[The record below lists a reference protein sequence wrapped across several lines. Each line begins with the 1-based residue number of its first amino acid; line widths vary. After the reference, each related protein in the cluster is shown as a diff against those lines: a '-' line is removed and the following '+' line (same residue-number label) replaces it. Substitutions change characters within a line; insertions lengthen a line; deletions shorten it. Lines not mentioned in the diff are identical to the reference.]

1 MKGNN
6 IMERKVLVES
16 SARHVHLSQQD
27 VEALFG
33 KGATLIFKRALSQ
46 PGQFQSE
53 QRVDLV
59 GPKNTIK
66 NVAILGPERKNTQV
80 ELSYT
85 DARNLGITVPL
96 RESGDT
102 AGSTGLTLVGPVG
115 SIDIP
120 EGAIA
125 AKRHIHI
132 TPDEAAEYGIE
143 NGQIVSVKV
152 EGERGIVFDNVVVR
166 VNPNFKKAMHI
177 DTDEANAIGYC
188 GETYGDIL

>member
-1 MKGNN
+1 
-6 IMERKVLVES
+6 MERKVLVES
-16 SARHVHLSQQD
+16 SARHVHLSKQD
-27 VEALFG
+27 VEILFG
-33 KGATLIFKRALSQ
+33 EGATLIFKRPLSQ

-85 DARNLGITVPL
+85 DARNLGVSVPL

-102 AGSTGLTLVGPVG
+102 AGSTGLTLVGPAG
-115 SIDIP
+115 SVEIP

-132 TPDEAAEYGIE
+132 TPEEAEEYGIE

-152 EGERGIVFDNVVVR
+152 EGDRGLVFDNVVVR
-166 VNPNFKKAMHI
+166 VNSNFKKAMHI
-177 DTDEANAIGYC
+177 DTDEANAIGYS
-188 GETYGDIL
+188 GETYGIII